1 MMKKSV
7 ESEELHL
14 KEVKEVTTG
23 ARRFDVMTLFQAQS
37 LMVEDI
43 EKGNRSSWDV
53 AKWRISCV
61 LKLALVTRTRRKR
74 IRIMVGLRKL
84 MKLALVT
91 RIIRKSTKRGRIL
104 GM

>member
-1 MMKKSV
+1 MMKKNV

-14 KEVKEVTTG
+14 KEVEVTIG
-23 ARRFDVMTLFQAQS
+23 SRRFDVMTLLQAQS
-37 LMVEDI
+37 MMVEDI

-53 AKWRISCV
+53 AKWRSSCV

-74 IRIMVGLRKL
+74 IRIMVSLRKL

-91 RIIRKSTKRGRIL
+91 WTIRKSIKKGRIL